1 MTSAGVSSQDTFQH
15 MDPKVYIWLKAGH
28 LIGDFLWVGSMFIL
42 YWLLRFHT
50 QAPKEAHEKLV
61 LMERSTALM
70 MDIASA
76 LAIGTGIAL
85 LFFARQDLT
94 QATLLTEK
102 PAGWLHIKLAVVVLG
117 LLSMHGMLRAKVKK
131 FSQGESPTVP
141 SWAWTVMLS
150 AVVAII
156 ITVFV
161 VRAAMKE
168 GHAEAARKAV
178 STETTPK

>member
-1 MTSAGVSSQDTFQH
+1 

-61 LMERSTALM
+61 LMERSTAMM
-70 MDIASA
+70 MDIVSA

-85 LFFARQDLT
+85 IFFGVKDPT
-94 QATLLTEK
+94 SSSLLTEK
-102 PAGWLHIKLAVVVLG
+102 PAGWLHIKLAIVVIG

-131 FSQGESPTVP
+131 FSQGQTPSVP

-150 AVVAII
+150 AVVAIV

-161 VRAAMKE
+161 VRTAMTE
-168 GHAEAARKAV
+168 GHAAAAKAAA
-178 STETTPK
+178 TETAPK